1 MLNEN
6 DKQLVE
12 QYQQIKDKIAKI
24 DSDRIKAETEL
35 ELKNKQLESIV
46 QELNFLGVTDLDNLD
61 NIVEER
67 REAFSKELNELKEKL
82 DNVQWFKKPSNF

>member
-82 DNVQWFKKPSNF
+82 DNVQ